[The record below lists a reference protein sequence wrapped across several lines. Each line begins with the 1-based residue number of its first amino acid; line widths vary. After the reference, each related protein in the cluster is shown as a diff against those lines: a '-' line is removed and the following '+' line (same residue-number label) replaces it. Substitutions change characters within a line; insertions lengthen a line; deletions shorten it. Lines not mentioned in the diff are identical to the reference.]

1 MGVEEKRLY
10 PRLSLSVEDGYF
22 GQFKTKTGDTL
33 AAIIINLSAGGIN
46 LAVAESLGDKI
57 SQGDSLV
64 LVNLTGGVKLD
75 FLGEVKGE
83 IRWIKKLDIPKYLS
97 VGVRFTNISEQARE
111 QLGAF
116 VNAERKT
123 RGQYT

>member
-22 GQFKTKTGDTL
+22 GQFKTKTNDTL

-57 SQGDSLV
+57 SQGDILV
-64 LVNLTGGVKLD
+64 LANLTGSVKLD